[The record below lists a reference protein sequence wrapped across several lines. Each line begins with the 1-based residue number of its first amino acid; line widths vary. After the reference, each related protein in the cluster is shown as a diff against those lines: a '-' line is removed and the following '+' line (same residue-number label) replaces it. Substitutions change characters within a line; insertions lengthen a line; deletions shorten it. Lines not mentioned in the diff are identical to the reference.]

1 MTTRL
6 IRAIKT
12 GQSRLGWDD
21 ATYRSVLVRLT
32 GKDSAK
38 KCSIRELED
47 VIEYMHSQG
56 FPRQAPKG
64 KGRRPNVAEQR
75 KAIVAKIEAL
85 LAEDGLSWAYAEGI
99 ALQMW
104 NESLLEW
111 LNNKDDPFD
120 NKKINAVMFAMVK
133 RARKKKKKKQ
143 KQEKQK

>member
-1 MTTRL
+1 MKSITTSL
-6 IRAIKT
+6 IRVIKT
-12 GQSRLGWDD
+12 GQSVLGWDD
-21 ATYRSVLVRLT
+21 ATYKGVLLRLT
-32 GKDSAK
+32 GKSSST

-47 VIEYMHSQG
+47 VKEYMHSQG

-85 LAEDGLSWAYAEGI
+85 LAEEGLSWAYAEGI

-120 NKKINAVMFAMVK
+120 NKKINAVMIALEVRSRAKK
-133 RARKKKKKKQ
+133 RR
-143 KQEKQK
+143 EKQK

>member
-1 MTTRL
+1 MKSITTSL
-6 IRAIKT
+6 IRVIKT
-12 GQSRLGWDD
+12 GQSVLGWDD
-21 ATYRSVLVRLT
+21 ATYKGVLLRLT
-32 GKDSAK
+32 GKSSST

-47 VIEYMHSQG
+47 VKEYMHSQG

-85 LAEDGLSWAYAEGI
+85 LAEDGLSWTYAEGI

-120 NKKINAVMFAMVK
+120 NKKINAVMIALEVRSRAKK
-133 RARKKKKKKQ
+133 RR
-143 KQEKQK
+143 EKQK

>member
-1 MTTRL
+1 MKSITTSL

-47 VIEYMHSQG
+47 VIAYMHDQG
-56 FPRQAPKG
+56 FPHQAPKG
-64 KGRRPNVAEQR
+64 KGRRPKVANRR

-85 LAEDGLSWAYAEGI
+85 LAEGGLSWAYAEGI
-99 ALQMW
+99 ASRMHGQKV
-104 NESLLEW
+104 LEW
-111 LNNKDDPFD
+111 LDDEQLH
-120 NKKINAVMFAMVK
+120 AVMVALIKQAK
-133 RARKKKKKKQ
+133 REGRSG
-143 KQEKQK
+143 

>member
-1 MTTRL
+1 MTAITTRL

-32 GKDSAK
+32 GKDSAT

-47 VIEYMHSQG
+47 VIAYMHDQG
-56 FPRQAPKG
+56 FPHQAPKG

-104 NESLLEW
+104 GESLLEW

-120 NKKINAVMFAMVK
+120 NKKINAVMVAMVK
-133 RARKKKKKKQ
+133 RARKKKERENQ
-143 KQEKQK
+143 K

>member
-1 MTTRL
+1 MKSITTSL
-6 IRAIKT
+6 IRVIKT
-12 GQSRLGWDD
+12 GQSVLGWDD
-21 ATYRSVLVRLT
+21 ATYKGVLLRLT
-32 GKDSAK
+32 GKSSST

-47 VIEYMHSQG
+47 VKEYMHSQG

-85 LAEDGLSWAYAEGI
+85 LADSGLSWAYAEGI

-111 LNNKDDPFD
+111 LNNKGDPLD
-120 NKKINAVMFAMVK
+120 NKKINAVMIALEV
-133 RARKKKKKKQ
+133 RARAKKRR
-143 KQEKQK
+143 EKQK

>member
-1 MTTRL
+1 MKSITTSL

-12 GQSRLGWDD
+12 GQSVLGWDD

-32 GKDSAK
+32 GKSSAK
-38 KCSIRELED
+38 ECSIREMKD

-64 KGRRPNVAEQR
+64 KGRRPNVAEHR

-85 LAEDGLSWAYAEGI
+85 LAEAGLSWAYAEGI

-111 LNNKDDPFD
+111 LNNKDVPLD
-120 NKKINAVMFAMVK
+120 NTKINAVMIAMVK
-133 RARKKKKKKQ
+133 RARKKKK
-143 KQEKQK
+143 QEKQK